1 MKVVARIQLVISL
14 AGSPVG
20 SVVTIHGHDHRFG
33 EDYEVEAFLPHDLPD
48 EVALPDA
55 VWMAVAEA
63 MTELGRLDAA
73 ARLVPNPQL
82 LARIA
87 TRREAVGTSALE
99 GTYANL
105 TDVFAAEVLP
115 LEEQITDVPP
125 NVREVMN
132 YTRAADLACQWVE
145 SRPITIGLLSTL
157 QQELVRGTDGDGLE
171 AGRIRETQ
179 VFVGARNRRITGA
192 RFVPPPPGD
201 PLRAMLERWLTWLV
215 DPKVA
220 ERQQLLARAAMAHY
234 QFETIHPFTDGNGRL
249 GRLVLLLQLL
259 VEGAL
264 RAPVLSLSAWLK
276 DHATEYRDHL
286 LRVSQTGEW
295 APWVQFFAEAV
306 RVQARDGHDRIM
318 RLLELRDE
326 LGKAVRHA
334 LPRARLAVEI
344 VDDLIAFPI
353 ISVSS
358 ATKRHGRTNQANRIA
373 IGQLVERGVL
383 EPFGTRSYDRL
394 YWNPRVFHIVED

>member
-1 MKVVARIQLVISL
+1 
-14 AGSPVG
+14 
-20 SVVTIHGHDHRFG
+20 
-33 EDYEVEAFLPHDLPD
+33 
-48 EVALPDA
+48 
-55 VWMAVAEA
+55 
-63 MTELGRLDAA
+63 
-73 ARLVPNPQL
+73 
-82 LARIA
+82 
-87 TRREAVGTSALE
+87 
-99 GTYANL
+99 
-105 TDVFAAEVLP
+105 
-115 LEEQITDVPP
+115 
-125 NVREVMN
+125 
-132 YTRAADLACQWVE
+132 
-145 SRPITIGLLSTL
+145 
-157 QQELVRGTDGDGLE
+157 
-171 AGRIRETQ
+171 
-179 VFVGARNRRITGA
+179 
-192 RFVPPPPGD
+192 
-201 PLRAMLERWLTWLV
+201 MLERWLTWLV

-249 GRLVLLLQLL
+249 GRLVVVLQLL